1 VTSEVERR
9 DQEAISALVN
19 LGYRRGDAEQ
29 VLADVAPDVPLEE
42 AIREALR
49 RFAR

>member
-1 VTSEVERR
+1 LRE
-9 DQEAISALVN
+9 EALSALVN
-19 LGYRRGDAEQ
+19 LGYRRAEAER
-29 VLADVAPDVPLEE
+29 VLAEVGTEIPLEE